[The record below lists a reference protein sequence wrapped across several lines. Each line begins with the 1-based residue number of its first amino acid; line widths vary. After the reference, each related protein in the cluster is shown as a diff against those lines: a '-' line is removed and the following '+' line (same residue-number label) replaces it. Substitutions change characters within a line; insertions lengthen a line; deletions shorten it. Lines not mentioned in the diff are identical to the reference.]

1 MLNFRY
7 FEQMQKLFKELDDE
21 QFEVIL
27 KSSYPFKK
35 MIFEYQSALLEVETK
50 LKVLNMEFSVGKEDN
65 PIELIKTRIK
75 TPLSIIR
82 KIKKRNIK
90 LDKHEIEEGIFDI
103 AGIRVICPFIDD
115 VYKIVD
121 SLKKQFDLKIF
132 EEKDYIKNPKPNGYR
147 SLHLIV
153 EVPVFLYEKMI
164 YRKVEIQFRTI
175 AMDFWATTEHSIR
188 YKKNIDN
195 TERIQKMLYDCA
207 NLSADLDN
215 RMRLIKSLVRENKGD
230 ISGDNN

>member
-215 RMRLIKSLVRENKGD
+215 RMRLIKSLVQENKGD